1 MSHFRKATRGL
12 KTYPGL
18 RIFVFSAAKILF
30 FSLLAANA
38 IAARSSKTTATVG
51 VRVLLESS
59 IARVPPGATAAAAP
73 AAPPL
78 AAAAAATRGPVTPW
92 PRRARVSLVF
102 VALVQSSDR
111 GPVLF
116 FCGTIGH
123 AWNPDL
129 LMLMHSIAAR
139 AVRRSTRTAATG
151 V

>member
-1 MSHFRKATRGL
+1 M

-78 AAAAAATRGPVTPW
+78 AAAAAAATRGPVTPW

-116 FCGTIGH
+116 FCGTRGH